1 MQLSG
6 PKSPESPESPVDR
19 SSFTAATV
27 VEMFLEDIERTA
39 DDCLSQSAEFAVLP
53 DIGVVI
59 FPDVAVREALAEV
72 GEPMLAQQAPGGSL
86 SSDRIGG
93 LSRSYGCLPASS
105 LSSSMTRT

>member
-1 MQLSG
+1 MITSAFRSG
-6 PKSPESPESPVDR
+6 SDRVDR

-72 GEPMLAQQAPGGSL
+72 GEPMLAQQAPGGHSPPTG
-86 SSDRIGG
+86 SAVCPGRMDA
-93 LSRSYGCLPASS
+93 SRPA
-105 LSSSMTRT
+105 R

>member
-59 FPDVAVREALAEV
+59 SPMSPYGRHSRRLASPCLPS
-72 GEPMLAQQAPGGSL
+72 GLRGSL